1 MSAAHL
7 RAVPDL
13 PGDTGGNGGSGGNG
27 GTGGSGGS
35 GDDALPLIGISGY
48 LDEAAWGVWRQP
60 AALVPRTY
68 LDAVTAA
75 GGVAVLLPP
84 QSGGAGRLLAGL
96 DGLVLAGGPDIDP
109 DRYGAARHPRTGEP
123 HPLRDAW
130 EYALLHAALER
141 DLPVLAVC
149 RGMQLMNVALGGTL
163 VQHLPDRLGTER
175 HQPAPATFGRQAVRV
190 RADSLLGRALGRA
203 AAVSCYHHQAVGTLG
218 QGLRPC
224 AWGEDETVEALERP
238 ASRFAVGVQWHP
250 EADPTDRRLFEAFVT
265 ATRKETVHTR

>member
-1 MSAAHL
+1 MNAAHL
-7 RAVPDL
+7 RALPDP
-13 PGDTGGNGGSGGNG
+13 PGETP
-27 GTGGSGGS
+27 
-35 GDDALPLIGISGY
+35 DAEHTERPLIGISGY

-60 AALVPRTY
+60 AALIPQTY

-75 GGVAVLLPP
+75 GAVAVLLPP
-84 QSGGAGRLLAGL
+84 QPVGAERVLSGL

-109 DRYGAARHPRTGEP
+109 ARYGAARHPKTGTP

-130 EYALLHAALER
+130 ECALLHAALER
-141 DLPVLAVC
+141 DLPVLGVC
-149 RGMQLMNVALGGTL
+149 RGMQVMNVALGGTL

-190 RADSLLGRALGRA
+190 RSDSLLGRALGQA
-203 AAVSCYHHQAVGTLG
+203 AAVRCYHHQAVGTLG

-238 ASRFAVGVQWHP
+238 GSRFAVGVQWHP
-250 EADPTDRRLFEAFVT
+250 EADPTDRRLFQAFVTATRVT
-265 ATRKETVHTR
+265 ATRKETVHPR